1 MIETLRRLYR
11 SRALVWVL
19 ARRELK
25 ARYRGSVLG
34 FLWSLINPLL
44 LLAIYSAVFTLVFV
58 QRAAGLHPYA
68 LFLFGGVLAW
78 NFFAASLLDASQT
91 FRNNGPLLRKV
102 IVSPEIFP
110 GVSVLAQSFHL
121 ALALPVLFAATA
133 VSVAA
138 FSGRIG
144 WTAVQIVP
152 VLLLLAAAALGG
164 ALFVSA
170 VSVHFQDLRDLLQ
183 SFLTFW
189 FFATPIIY
197 PYFLFEDPANPGIWQ
212 ARLLKLNP
220 FTHLAIT
227 YQEILFFDGPVGH
240 FPWLLLL
247 GAISIVF
254 FFFGYFVFDRLR
266 DTFAEEV

>member
-34 FLWSLINPLL
+34 FFWSLINPLL

-121 ALALPVLFAATA
+121 VLALPVLFAATA

-197 PYFLFEDPANPGIWQ
+197 SLEAIPPRLRPWVRANPATSFFVGVHDALFHDRWIGASDW
-212 ARLLKLNP
+212 AAMIAAAAASIAIGA
-220 FTHLAIT
+220 FT
-227 YQEILFFDGPVGH
+227 F
-240 FPWLLLL
+240 
-247 GAISIVF
+247 S
-254 FFFGYFVFDRLR
+254 RLR
-266 DTFAEEV
+266 ESIAEEA

>member
-91 FRNNGPLLRKV
+91 FRANGPLLRKV
-102 IVSPEIFP
+102 IVSPEVFP

-170 VSVHFQDLRDLLQ
+170 VSVYFQDLRDLLQ

-197 PYFLFEDPANPGIWQ
+197 SLDAIPPRLRPWVRANPATSFFVGVHDALFHDRWIEPRDW
-212 ARLLKLNP
+212 AAMIGAAAASV
-220 FTHLAIT
+220 AI
-227 YQEILFFDGPVGH
+227 
-240 FPWLLLL
+240 
-247 GAISIVF
+247 GAWTFS
-254 FFFGYFVFDRLR
+254 RLR
-266 DTFAEEV
+266 ESIAEEA

>member
-1 MIETLRRLYR
+1 MIETLRRLFR

-34 FLWSLINPLL
+34 FLWSLVNPLL
-44 LLAIYSAVFTLVFV
+44 LLAIYSVVFTLVFV
-58 QRAAGLHPYA
+58 QRAEGLHPYP

-78 NFFAASLLDASQT
+78 NFFAASLVDASQT

-110 GVSVLAQSFHL
+110 GVSVAAQSFHL

-152 VLLLLAAAALGG
+152 VLLLLAAATLGG

-197 PYFLFEDPANPGIWQ
+197 SLDALPPRLRPWVRANPATAFFVGVHDALFHDRWIGVRDW
-212 ARLLKLNP
+212 AAMAAAAAVS
-220 FTHLAIT
+220 LA
-227 YQEILFFDGPVGH
+227 
-240 FPWLLLL
+240 L
-247 GAISIVF
+247 GAWIFS
-254 FFFGYFVFDRLR
+254 RLR
-266 DTFAEEV
+266 DSIAEEA

>member
-1 MIETLRRLYR
+1 
-11 SRALVWVL
+11 
-19 ARRELK
+19 
-25 ARYRGSVLG
+25 
-34 FLWSLINPLL
+34 
-44 LLAIYSAVFTLVFV
+44 
-58 QRAAGLHPYA
+58 
-68 LFLFGGVLAW
+68 
-78 NFFAASLLDASQT
+78 
-91 FRNNGPLLRKV
+91 V

-197 PYFLFEDPANPGIWQ
+197 SLDAIPPRLRPWVRANPATSFFVGVHDALFHDRWIGTRDW
-212 ARLLKLNP
+212 AAMIAAAAASV
-220 FTHLAIT
+220 AI
-227 YQEILFFDGPVGH
+227 
-240 FPWLLLL
+240 
-247 GAISIVF
+247 GAWTFS
-254 FFFGYFVFDRLR
+254 RLR
-266 DTFAEEV
+266 ESIAEEA

>member
-44 LLAIYSAVFTLVFV
+44 LLAIYSVVFTLVFV

-197 PYFLFEDPANPGIWQ
+197 SLDAIPPRLRPWVRANPATSFFVGVHDALFHDRWIGTRDW
-212 ARLLKLNP
+212 AAMIAAAAASV
-220 FTHLAIT
+220 AI
-227 YQEILFFDGPVGH
+227 
-240 FPWLLLL
+240 
-247 GAISIVF
+247 GAWTFS
-254 FFFGYFVFDRLR
+254 RLR
-266 DTFAEEV
+266 ESIAEEA